1 MRKALGAGMLAFA
14 LLALILSFV
23 PGAEAL
29 RATSAI
35 LALATAPGAAAI
47 LLLERRGLGAA
58 AFLALALALAPFVAG
73 ALMTVLLF
81 AGFDAL
87 WAGRAVCLLSAAA
100 LAFDLY
106 RARRAEEPPPGP
118 ETGAGALGAPAI
130 LAALL
135 LAVIV
140 AVPVARSNRVR
151 ASIHGMLHA
160 SILYSAVDRGVP
172 PENPFF
178 AGRELRYY
186 WTHHLAVAA
195 SCYLGDIEPTVVFAA
210 TTMLALLS
218 FLLLLGLLGRE
229 LFRAR
234 GAGPLAVFL
243 GFLGLNP
250 LGVLFFLKREPLASL
265 ADLAAGADP
274 IGYLKSLVI
283 GQDDRISLT
292 FTKFM
297 NVSSFPASLALLIGS
312 FLLLARLARAPSPGS
327 ALLAIVAMAGCI
339 ALSPVTGLTAGLALG
354 AAAVVLLAVFRLRRG
369 GWHAGLFQVA
379 ATLIGS
385 LVLCAPFV
393 LLGGGGSGGLLAFE
407 PEWGKLEQIL
417 WSLGPVLLL
426 GLPAALSALRG
437 EDGGGRLLLWS
448 LIILLALAALIGLPV
463 NSEYKM
469 VRMAA
474 PLAGVFAAGS
484 IALLCARL
492 RRAAA
497 AAVGTL
503 AVLLFVPANAVGFRG
518 YLAHSEASAPFFGDG
533 PSIRV
538 DPAVLPIGAMY
549 DWIRENTPENAVILD
564 NPYARN
570 AHHFVGPQHGDE
582 VPVLARRPVFTD
594 TKYYM
599 NDYEP
604 DLGARLRLVEGLFR
618 GIPCG
623 EEGYRLL
630 AELRRPVYLLIRVND
645 PGATSALA
653 VTQVDQRWKRVH
665 KSPNAFLF
673 VLGA

>member
-1 MRKALGAGMLAFA
+1 MLALA
-14 LLALILSFV
+14 LLALVLSFV
-23 PGAEAL
+23 AAGGAL
-29 RATSAI
+29 RATVAI

-47 LLLERRGLGAA
+47 LLLERRGQGAA
-58 AFLALALALAPFVAG
+58 AFSALALALAPFVVG
-73 ALMTVLLF
+73 ALMTALLF
-81 AGFDAL
+81 AGLDAL
-87 WAGRAVCLLSAAA
+87 WAARVACVLAAGG
-100 LAFDLY
+100 LIFDLY
-106 RARRAEEPPPGP
+106 RARREQAQPAAAEG
-118 ETGAGALGAPAI
+118 GALAAGAPAV

-135 LAVIV
+135 LAMVV

-178 AGRELRYY
+178 AGRPLRYY

-195 SCYLGDIEPTVVFAA
+195 SCYLGDVEPTVVFAA

-234 GAGPLAVFL
+234 GAATLAVFL

-250 LGVLFFLKREPLASL
+250 LGVLFFLKRQPLASL
-265 ADLAAGADP
+265 ADVAAGADP

-297 NVSSFPASLALLIGS
+297 NVSSFPASLALLIAS
-312 FLLLARLARAPSPGS
+312 FLLLARLARAPCLGTG
-327 ALLAIVAMAGCI
+327 LLAAAAMAGCI

-354 AAAVVLLAVFRLRRG
+354 AAAVVLLAVWKLRRG
-369 GWHAGLFQVA
+369 RVHAGLLQVVA
-379 ATLIGS
+379 ALIGS

-407 PEWGKLEQIL
+407 PEWGKLHQIL

-426 GLPAALSALRG
+426 GLPAALCAARA
-437 EDGGGRLLLWS
+437 EDDGARLLLWS
-448 LIILLALAALIGLPV
+448 LVILLALAALIGLPV

-484 IALLCARL
+484 LALLSARIG
-492 RRAAA
+492 RAAA
-497 AAVGTL
+497 AAVAAL
-503 AVLLFVPANAVGFRG
+503 AVLFFVPTNAVGWNG
-518 YLAHSEASAPFFGDG
+518 YLAHSRAAAPFLGEG

-549 DWIRENTPENAVILD
+549 DWIRENTPENAVIID

-594 TKYYM
+594 TMYYM

-604 DLGARLRLVEGLFR
+604 DVGTRLRLVEGLFR
-618 GIPCG
+618 GIPCS
-623 EEGYRLL
+623 EDGYRML

-645 PGATSALA
+645 PGATNALA
-653 VTQVDQRWKRVH
+653 ATQLDQRWKRVH